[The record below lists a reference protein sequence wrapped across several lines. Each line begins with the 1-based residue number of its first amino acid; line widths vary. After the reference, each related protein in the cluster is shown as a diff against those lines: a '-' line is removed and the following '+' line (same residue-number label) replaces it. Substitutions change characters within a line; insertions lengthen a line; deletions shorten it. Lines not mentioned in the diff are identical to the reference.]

1 MHRNATLAAASGGDF
16 RTFRVQTALA
26 QTLRQLLRDRL
37 ARAAYNPLNPTER
50 NTMKNAIRAGAA
62 AALLA
67 LPLLAGAQAKPE
79 PEFTLTGNAGL
90 FSDYRF
96 RGFTQTDYKPAF
108 QGGFDFAHKSGIYL
122 GNWNSNVSS
131 VLYNG
136 ASLEMDFY
144 GGYKMSL
151 GGIGLDVGGIYY
163 YYPGTGKYVPEFKA
177 KNFEIYVGGS
187 YGPVSLKLYHSL
199 TDFFGLNSDALG
211 LTPPGAKIDTKG
223 SQYLDLSAAFD
234 LGSGVGLQAH
244 IGYQKVKNYKDLGA
258 PKDNALDYKLGM
270 TYDLSGWIL
279 GAAVVGGDKKDF
291 FLDTEG
297 DAGGKLRPVLS
308 LSKSF

>member
-1 MHRNATLAAASGGDF
+1 MKNTVRAGLAAALISLPM
-16 RTFRVQTALA
+16 LA
-26 QTLRQLLRDRL
+26 S
-37 ARAAYNPLNPTER
+37 
-50 NTMKNAIRAGAA
+50 
-62 AALLA
+62 
-67 LPLLAGAQAKPE
+67 AQAAKAE

-108 QGGFDFAHKSGIYL
+108 QGGIDFAHKSGFYL

-144 GGYKMSL
+144 GGYKMSF
-151 GGIGLDVGGIYY
+151 GDFGLDVGGIYY
-163 YYPGTGKYVPEFKA
+163 FYPGTGKYNPDFKA
-177 KNFEIYVGGS
+177 KNFELYVGGS
-187 YGPVSLKLYHSL
+187 YGPVSLKYYHSL
-199 TDFFGLNSDALG
+199 TDFFGLNSEALG
-211 LTPPGAKIDTKG
+211 LPGGIDTKG

-234 LGSGVGLQAH
+234 LGGGLAMQAH
-244 IGYQKVKNYKDLGA
+244 VGWQKVKNYTTLGA
-258 PKDNALDYKLGM
+258 PKDSAIDYKVGV

-297 DAGGKLRPVLS
+297 DAGGKIRPVLS
-308 LSKSF
+308 VTKSF